1 MQDSDQRRIVGILFS
16 NLQLTAKIGEGEFG
30 MSTGR
35 NLQLLHTLSVAN
47 HNDYYYEKTGNNQ
60 VTLRWSVKPCE
71 AKTESDGKPI
81 LVKIYKARDPLGI
94 LDTKRLPHFL
104 SRRVATVT
112 HKTMYFSKFSII
124 RALNLPPHSTKIK
137 LRTGFV
143 LLRSHPLFQAVRG
156 YIQTS
161 RVGIAS

>member
-16 NLQLTAKIGEGEFG
+16 NLQLTVKIGEGEFG

-60 VTLRWSVKPCE
+60 VTLGWSVKPCE

-94 LDTKRLPHFL
+94 LDTKRDPNIAAFL
-104 SRRVATVT
+104 GYSNAQDNV
-112 HKTMYFSKFSII
+112 
-124 RALNLPPHSTKIK
+124 
-137 LRTGFV
+137 
-143 LLRSHPLFQAVRG
+143 LFQVFHNPG
-156 YIQTS
+156 S
-161 RVGIAS
+161 EPCLLIARRLSYGPVSSCSVPTHSSKQSEGTFKPPEWE